1 MIGLF
6 MRGKIGTKIYL
17 YFMLSVII
25 TSAISSGFYF
35 IRYRKGLDEGINE
48 KLRIGAT
55 ACAV

>member
-1 MIGLF
+1 